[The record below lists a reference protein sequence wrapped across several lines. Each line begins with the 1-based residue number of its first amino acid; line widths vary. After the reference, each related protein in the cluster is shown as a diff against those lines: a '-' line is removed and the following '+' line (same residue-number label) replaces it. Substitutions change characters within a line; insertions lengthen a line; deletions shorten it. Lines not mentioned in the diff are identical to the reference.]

1 MSEILTPVVTNLT
14 LAVADTQYSIAVPA
28 GCKYFTFQCRT
39 AVDIRFAFVT
49 GKVAAPTA
57 PWMTLKS
64 GQAYNSPEKLT
75 MIPDVALIYFAGD
88 AGGEIVEFIAWS

>member
-1 MSEILTPVVTNLT
+1 MSEVLTPAVSNLT
-14 LAVADTQYSIAVPA
+14 LTVADTEYSVALPA

-39 AVDIRFAFVT
+39 AADIRFAFVT
-49 GKVAAPTA
+49 GKVAAPAA

-64 GQAYNSPEKLT
+64 GQTFNSPEKLT
-75 MIPDVALIYFAGD
+75 MIPAVASIFFAGD